1 MIKLNL
7 KNKLNNKKNA
17 MSIERK
23 EEPWISDIN
32 NKTQKNERGRCMV
45 GIVIE
50 VMVREEAHK
59 RSKSL
64 E

>member
-1 MIKLNL
+1 
-7 KNKLNNKKNA
+7 

-45 GIVIE
+45 GIAIE